1 MFSSLHRRLNKK
13 DSSSETT
20 DPNLISIGD
29 GDGGDD
35 HSITITNAR
44 HENGYERGYECGY
57 EYEHGSKRSSVS
69 RGKKPTRQ
77 KKKNGTFTYAIL
89 VLLII
94 ITLPI
99 LIVNFRIEAPNEQQ
113 QLQLIFT
120 QNEGNGTAKSDQQKV
135 IVQQRYNKTTTRDEQ
150 QQVMVQ
156 NKYNGTA
163 NEHDD
168 QQQQLIVQNNKDNQI
183 DCDGCNAEGKGAETE
198 GKETAEAEAEAAVA
212 PEVCGK
218 VTGDEFLIP
227 RRLIFTHEKN
237 MLERKEPS
245 HLYNNVQ
252 RTIQMYSKFWN
263 QSTSEVDV
271 WFLDNKECL
280 KLIEQ
285 VEPRLVQPF
294 LLEPYGA
301 YQGDICRIAALY
313 LCGGYY
319 FDVDIEA
326 LEPLKPEP
334 HIDFITAIDYFR
346 KGFFQAVLATSPSHP
361 VLKLTFDS
369 MINDWYFNPVMAKHN
384 MTGNTSTFD
393 PDIFYSEDAKKILHK
408 NVGHDLMGPITI
420 YRAYFRYNRT
430 NTSWILKEIDNLND
444 QNRYHHLRRRQ
455 YSWSCHMIVHDE
467 DTRTPYFFSRV
478 VGTPLCL
485 K

>member
-1 MFSSLHRRLNKK
+1 MFSSLLRRRPKLEK
-13 DSSSETT
+13 E
-20 DPNLISIGD
+20 D
-29 GDGGDD
+29 GVQLHNANSVSLGEGDD
-35 HSITITNAR
+35 DYSITTVNDKKHATATVAGQ
-44 HENGYERGYECGY
+44 HEHGYGYEFR
-57 EYEHGSKRSSVS
+57 SKQSMR
-69 RGKKPTRQ
+69 REKPALQTLKRNRQRKKS
-77 KKKNGTFTYAIL
+77 YCCAL
-89 VLLII
+89 VLLLMVII
-94 ITLPI
+94 LM
-99 LIVNFRIEAPNEQQ
+99 V
-113 QLQLIFT
+113 IFW
-120 QNEGNGTAKSDQQKV
+120 KK
-135 IVQQRYNKTTTRDEQ
+135 Y
-150 QQVMVQ
+150 
-156 NKYNGTA
+156 YNGTTKY
-163 NEHDD
+163 DD
-168 QQQQLIVQNNKDNQI
+168 QQQVIVQNEDNHL
-183 DCDGCNAEGKGAETE
+183 DCDGCRAEEGA
-198 GKETAEAEAEAAVA
+198 GI
-212 PEVCGK
+212 CGK
-218 VTGDEFLIP
+218 VAGDQYIIP
-227 RRLIFTHEKN
+227 RRLIFTYEEN
-237 MLERKEPS
+237 ILETKEPS
-245 HLYNNVQ
+245 YLYNNIQ
-252 RTIQMYSKFWN
+252 NTIQMYSRFWN
-263 QSTSEVDV
+263 QNMSEVDV
-271 WFLDNKECL
+271 CFLDDNKCL
-280 KLIEQ
+280 KVIEQ

-294 LLEPYGA
+294 QSENIGPYKA
-301 YQGDICRIAALY
+301 DICRIAALY

-319 FDVDIEA
+319 FDVDIQA

-334 HIDFITAIDYFR
+334 HIDFITAIDPHK